1 MTAGG
6 HPAASP
12 HAQHDD
18 LWDRAG
24 SEAAAEVSS
33 VLDTAQGLGIRW
45 KGLDLGRQTH
55 SPHTE
60 GHGRNIRQGSASTL
74 PLVGSSERQTHTGK
88 CISLGG
94 NVATPSLGE

>member
-6 HPAASP
+6 RPAASP

-60 GHGRNIRQGSASTL
+60 GHGRNIRQGSASTCL
-74 PLVGSSERQTHTGK
+74 HCHQWGALRGRLTQ
-88 CISLGG
+88 
-94 NVATPSLGE
+94 ATAFL